1 MHDPTWFA
9 NMEREQ
15 AEREDYREQVA
26 FERQQQEEAIAAA
39 RNTAWACPYCG
50 NIIGHEPSQLCCG
63 EYGHEIEV
71 YEDTGE
77 PVEN

>member
-1 MHDPTWFA
+1 MTTDRDT
-9 NMEREQ
+9 
-15 AEREDYREQVA
+15 V
-26 FERQQQEEAIAAA
+26 
-39 RNTAWACPYCG
+39 WACPYCG
-50 NIIGHEPSQLCCG
+50 NVIGHEPSQLCCG